1 MTEYETLKRDEIEFG
16 ENEFIEVARK
26 KAIGGEGEEDIV
38 SLSRGFYDG
47 DDRRYRSSLSLP
59 AEDDVIAFVRDILPE
74 MLGSD

>member
-1 MTEYETLKRDEIEFG
+1 MTEYETLKRDEIPFG

-47 DDRRYRSSLSLP
+47 DNRRYRSSFSIP
-59 AEDDVIAFVRDILPE
+59 AEADVVDFVEEKIQE
-74 MLGSD
+74 MLGTD